1 MCAMA
6 VDERPVR
13 LATPGVHERG
23 DAARRHQ
30 RLLFIFAVVLM
41 LAMVGSIAA
50 VLWSKRASD
59 IEAAET
65 TTRNLALVLEEKT
78 SYSLVAIDATLSTYT
93 TLWSQVAPGHR
104 PDAEALGR
112 LLRDHTAL
120 GSYTRSIYIL
130 DANGKM
136 VQHSSGQLSEEYFA
150 DREYFRS
157 HVAAD
162 NGLYISEMM
171 KGRITG
177 RWGMV
182 LSRRLTDPDGRF
194 AGVVVA
200 ALEPSKLEQ
209 VFSGVDIGPRGRISL
224 RHVDGHLIVRIPIEQ
239 NAIGK
244 MMPMT
249 PQILARMGSAGVF
262 TGELVSSLDGV
273 ERIYTA
279 RLVRGT
285 PLAVFVGL
293 SKEDV
298 LAPWLRSAVAFGG
311 FAGVLVLV
319 IAWLMSRLRM
329 EMQRREVLVASL
341 TESERQLRDHRDH
354 LQEMVTERTEELVR
368 AKEVAEH
375 ANLAK
380 SEFLANISHELRT
393 PMHAILSFA
402 QLGQDRIAGG
412 NAPLPKVSQYLE
424 RIDSSGERLLRLLN
438 DLLDLSKLEAGMMTY
453 DMGSHDLRSIA
464 SDVAGELAE
473 MAAGREVRLQV
484 HAGDERIG
492 AWCDPARIGQVL
504 RNLTSNGL
512 KFTPAGGAVEMCFQT
527 AMTDGVAMT
536 TVTVT
541 DEGAGIPEAELEAIF
556 DKFVQSS
563 KTKSGAGGTGLGLS
577 ICREIVEQ
585 HRGRI
590 WAENRPTG
598 GAAVHVTLP
607 VDPPVAAELST
618 GPSDAQG

>member
-6 VDERPVR
+6 VDERPV
-13 LATPGVHERG
+13 LMTKPEDHERG
-23 DAARRHQ
+23 ESARRHQ
-30 RLLFIFAVVLM
+30 RLLSLLAVVLVV
-41 LAMVGSIAA
+41 AMFGSIAA
-50 VLWSKRASD
+50 VLLSKRASD
-59 IEAAET
+59 LEAAET

-78 SYSLVAIDATLSTYT
+78 SYSLVAIDATLTTYT
-93 TLWSQVAPGHR
+93 TLWSQVAPSHR

-112 LLRDHTAL
+112 LLREHTAL

-150 DREYFRS
+150 DREYFRT
-157 HVAAD
+157 HVTAD
-162 NGLYISEMM
+162 NGLFISEMM

-177 RWGMV
+177 RWGIV
-182 LSRRLTDPDGRF
+182 LSRRLVDPDGRF

-209 VFSGVDIGPRGRISL
+209 VFSGVDIGSRGRISL

-249 PQILARMGSAGVF
+249 PQVLARMGSTGVY
-262 TGELVSSLDGV
+262 TGELVSTLDGV

-279 RLVRGT
+279 RRVRGT
-285 PLAVFVGL
+285 PLMVLVGL

-298 LAPWLRSAVAFGG
+298 LAPWMRSAVTFGG

-319 IAWLMSRLRM
+319 IAWLTSRLRL

-341 TESERQLRDHRDH
+341 TESERELRDHRDH
-354 LQEMVTERTEELVR
+354 LQEMVTARTEELVR
-368 AKEVAEH
+368 AKEAAEQ
-375 ANLAK
+375 ANVAK
-380 SEFLANISHELRT
+380 SEFLANVSHELRT

-453 DMGSHDLRSIA
+453 DMGPHDLQSIA

-473 MAAGREVRLQV
+473 MAAARGVRLQV
-484 HAGDERIG
+484 HGGEERIV

-512 KFTPAGGAVEMCFQT
+512 KFTAAGGAVEIRFRT
-527 AMTDGVAMT
+527 AMADGVAMR

-577 ICREIVEQ
+577 ICREIVVQ

-607 VDPPVAAELST
+607 VDPPASAELPT
-618 GPSDAQG
+618 TPSDAQG

>member
-1 MCAMA
+1 MA
-6 VDERPVR
+6 VDE
-13 LATPGVHERG
+13 LAALPAPTDGVETG
-23 DAARRHQ
+23 TFSTRRRQ
-30 RLLFIFAVVLM
+30 LLLLLSVVLA
-41 LAMVGSIAA
+41 LAMFGSIVA

-59 IEAAET
+59 IEAAEV
-65 TTRNLALVLEEKT
+65 TTRNLSLVLEGQT
-78 SYSLVAIDATLSTYT
+78 SYSLVAIDGALSTYV
-93 TLWSQVAPGHR
+93 TLWSQLAPSRR

-112 LLRDHTAL
+112 LLREHTAA

-130 DANGKM
+130 DTQGRM
-136 VQHSSGQLSEEYFA
+136 ILHSSGQLSDDYFV
-150 DREYFRS
+150 DREYFRT
-157 HVAAD
+157 HVVAD

-200 ALEPSKLEQ
+200 ALEPGKLEQ
-209 VFSGVDIGPRGRISL
+209 VFSGVDVGPRGRLSL
-224 RHVDGHLIVRIPIEQ
+224 RHVDGHLIVRIPADT

-244 MMPMT
+244 MLPMT
-249 PQILARMGSAGVF
+249 PQMLARMGDAGVF
-262 TGELVSSLDGV
+262 TGELTSSLDGV

-279 RLVRGT
+279 RRVRGT
-285 PLAVFVGL
+285 PLMVLVGL
-293 SKEDV
+293 SKDDV
-298 LAPWLRSAVAFGG
+298 LATWKRSAVAFGG
-311 FAGVLVLV
+311 FALALVLVLV
-319 IAWLMSRLRM
+319 IVWLTSRLRM
-329 EMQRREVLVASL
+329 ELQRREVLVASL

-354 LQEMVTERTEELVR
+354 LQEMVTSRTLELIH
-368 AKEVAEH
+368 AKEAAEQ

-380 SEFLANISHELRT
+380 SEFLANVSHELRT

-412 NAPLPKVSQYLE
+412 NAPLPKVSQYLA

-453 DMGSHDLRSIA
+453 DMGSYDVRSIA
-464 SDVAGELAE
+464 ADVVGELAE
-473 MAAGREVRLQV
+473 MAAARSVRLQV
-484 HAGDERIG
+484 LGTEERFL

-504 RNLTSNGL
+504 RNLASNGL
-512 KFTPAGGAVEMCFQT
+512 KFTPPGGAVELRFEART
-527 AMTDGVAMT
+527 VDGSVMVIAS
-536 TVTVT
+536 VT

-577 ICREIVEQ
+577 ICREIVVQ

-590 WAENRPTG
+590 WAENRRTG
-598 GAAVHVTLP
+598 GAAVHVMLP
-607 VDPPVAAELST
+607 KDPPESV
-618 GPSDAQG
+618 GPSASPPDAQG

>member
-1 MCAMA
+1 MFSQ
-6 VDERPVR
+6 RR
-13 LATPGVHERG
+13 RRFLLLLSILLA
-23 DAARRHQ
+23 
-30 RLLFIFAVVLM
+30 
-41 LAMVGSIAA
+41 LAMLGSVSAM
-50 VLWSKRASD
+50 LWSKRASD
-59 IEAAET
+59 LDAAEV
-65 TTRNLALVLEEKT
+65 TTRNLSLVLEEQT
-78 SYSLVAIDATLSTYT
+78 SRSLLAIDGALTTYA
-93 TLWSQVAPGHR
+93 TLWSQLVPSRR
-104 PDAEALGR
+104 PDTEALSR
-112 LLRDHTAL
+112 LLREHTAA

-130 DANGKM
+130 DPQGRM
-136 VQHSSGQLSEEYFA
+136 ILHSSGQLSNEYFA
-150 DREYFRS
+150 DREYFRT
-157 HVAAD
+157 HVVAD

-182 LSRRLTDPDGRF
+182 LSRRLADPDGRF

-200 ALEPSKLEQ
+200 ALEPAKLEQ
-209 VFSGVDIGPRGRISL
+209 VFSGVDTGPRGRLSL
-224 RHVDGHLIVRIPIEQ
+224 RHVDGHLVVRIPSDT

-244 MMPMT
+244 MLPTTSSM
-249 PQILARMGSAGVF
+249 LARMGPDGVF
-262 TGELVSSLDGV
+262 TGQLTSILDGV

-279 RLVRGT
+279 RRVRGT
-285 PLAVFVGL
+285 PLMVFVGL
-293 SKEDV
+293 SKDDI
-298 LAPWLRSAVAFGG
+298 LAPWRRSAVAFGG
-311 FAGVLVLV
+311 FAGALVLV
-319 IAWLMSRLRM
+319 IAWLTSRLRM
-329 EMQRREVLVASL
+329 ELQRREVLLASL

-354 LQEMVTERTEELVR
+354 LQEMVTARTLELVH
-368 AKEVAEH
+368 AKEAAEQ

-380 SEFLANISHELRT
+380 SEFLANVSHELRT

-453 DMGSHDLRSIA
+453 DMGTHDLSTIA

-473 MAAGREVRLQV
+473 MAAARGVSLRVLGGEQRFL
-484 HAGDERIG
+484 

-504 RNLTSNGL
+504 RNLASNGL
-512 KFTPAGGAVEMCFQT
+512 KFTPAGKGVELRFRTGTADGMAV
-527 AMTDGVAMT
+527 V
-536 TVTVT
+536 VVSVT
-541 DEGAGIPEAELEAIF
+541 DEGAGIPEAELETIF

-577 ICREIVEQ
+577 ICREIVVQ

-598 GAAVHVTLP
+598 GAAVHVMLP
-607 VDPPVAAELST
+607 VDPPAAADAAATS
-618 GPSDAQG
+618 GPQA

>member
-6 VDERPVR
+6 VDERPV
-13 LATPGVHERG
+13 LLTNPEGHERG
-23 DAARRHQ
+23 ESARRHQ
-30 RLLFIFAVVLM
+30 RLLSLFAVVLVV
-41 LAMVGSIAA
+41 AMFGSIAA

-59 IEAAET
+59 LEAAET

-78 SYSLVAIDATLSTYT
+78 SFSLAAVDATLSTYT
-93 TLWSQVAPGHR
+93 TLWSQVAPSHR

-112 LLRDHTAL
+112 LLREHTAL

-136 VQHSSGQLSEEYFA
+136 VHHSSGQVSEEYFA
-150 DREYFRS
+150 DREYFRT
-157 HVAAD
+157 HVVAD
-162 NGLYISEMM
+162 NGIHISEMM

-209 VFSGVDIGPRGRISL
+209 VFGGLDIGARGRLSL
-224 RHVDGHLIVRIPIEQ
+224 RHVDGHLIVRIPADK

-244 MMPMT
+244 MLPMT
-249 PQILARMGSAGVF
+249 PQMLARMGSAGVF
-262 TGELVSSLDGV
+262 TGELVSTLDGV

-279 RLVRGT
+279 RRVRGT
-285 PLAVFVGL
+285 PLMVFVGL

-298 LAPWLRSAVAFGG
+298 LAPWMRSAVAFGG

-319 IAWLMSRLRM
+319 IAWLTSRLRL

-341 TESERQLRDHRDH
+341 TDSERELRDHRDH

-412 NAPLPKVSQYLE
+412 NAPLPKVHQYLE

-453 DMGSHDLRSIA
+453 DMGRHDLQSIA
-464 SDVAGELAE
+464 GDIAAELAQ
-473 MAAGREVRLQV
+473 MAAARDVRMQV
-484 HAGDERIG
+484 KRTDGQVV

-504 RNLTSNGL
+504 RNLASNGL
-512 KFTPAGGAVEMCFQT
+512 KFTPANGMVEILFRMGDR
-527 AMTDGVAMT
+527 DGMPVVMAS
-536 TVTVT
+536 VS
-541 DEGAGIPEAELEAIF
+541 DEGPGIPASELESIF

-563 KTKSGAGGTGLGLS
+563 QTKSGAGGTGLGLS
-577 ICREIVEQ
+577 ICREIVQQ

-590 WAENRPTG
+590 WAENRPTR
-598 GAAVHVTLP
+598 GAIVHVELP
-607 VDPPVAAELST
+607 VDPPEADEPPAA
-618 GPSDAQG
+618 GSDANA

>member
-1 MCAMA
+1 MF
-6 VDERPVR
+6 PK
-13 LATPGVHERG
+13 
-23 DAARRHQ
+23 RRRQ
-30 RLLFIFAVVLM
+30 LLLLLAVVLA
-41 LAMVGSIAA
+41 LAMLGSIVA

-59 IEAAET
+59 IEAAEV
-65 TTRNLALVLEEKT
+65 TTRNLSLVLEGQT
-78 SYSLVAIDATLSTYT
+78 SYSLIAIDGALSTYV
-93 TLWSQVAPGHR
+93 TLWSQLVPSRR
-104 PDAEALGR
+104 PDADALGR
-112 LLRDHTAL
+112 LLREHTAA

-130 DANGKM
+130 DTQGRM
-136 VQHSSGQLSEEYFA
+136 VLRSSGQLSDEYFA
-150 DREYFRS
+150 DREYFRT
-157 HVAAD
+157 HVVAD
-162 NGLYISEMM
+162 NGLHISEMM

-200 ALEPSKLEQ
+200 AVEPGKLEQ
-209 VFSGVDIGPRGRISL
+209 VFSGVDIGPRGRLSL
-224 RHVDGHLIVRIPIEQ
+224 RHVDGHLIVRIPADK

-244 MMPMT
+244 MLPMT
-249 PQILARMGSAGVF
+249 SQMLARMGDAGVF
-262 TGELVSSLDGV
+262 TGELKSSLDGV

-279 RLVRGT
+279 RRVRGT
-285 PLAVFVGL
+285 PLLVFVGL

-298 LAPWLRSAVAFGG
+298 LATWTRSAVAFGG
-311 FAGVLVLV
+311 FAVALVLV
-319 IAWLMSRLRM
+319 IAWLTSRLRI
-329 EMQRREVLVASL
+329 ELQRREVLVASL

-354 LQEMVTERTEELVR
+354 LQEMVTARTLELVH
-368 AKEVAEH
+368 AKEAAEQ

-380 SEFLANISHELRT
+380 SEFLANVSHELRT

-453 DMGSHDLRSIA
+453 DMGRHDVRSIA

-473 MAAGREVRLQV
+473 MAAARGVSLRVPDGQ
-484 HAGDERIG
+484 ERFL

-512 KFTPAGGAVEMCFQT
+512 KFTPAGGAVDLRFQT
-527 AMTDGVAMT
+527 RTADGADVVI
-536 TVTVT
+536 VTVT

-577 ICREIVEQ
+577 ICREIVVQ

-598 GAAVHVTLP
+598 GAAVHVMLP
-607 VDPPVAAELST
+607 MDPPESV
-618 GPSDAQG
+618 GPPATPADAQG